1 MLPGTKSWLRQTVTI
16 YPYASIN
23 SYGEYSFGA
32 GVSTPCRIE
41 SADEQVINEDG
52 TAIFATAKLTIDG
65 SKSVSVKDKVVLP
78 NGDDRLI
85 TKIEDVAGPDG
96 TSYLKV
102 IYV

>member
-1 MLPGTKSWLRQTVTI
+1 LSGTAAWLKHTVTI
-16 YPYASIN
+16 YPYSSIN
-23 SYGEYSFGA
+23 SYGEYSFGS

-41 SADEQVINEDG
+41 STDEQVISEDG
-52 TAIFATAKLTIDG
+52 TAIFTSARLTIDG
-65 SKSVSVKDKVVLP
+65 SKTVSVKDKVVLP

-85 TKIEDVAGPDG
+85 AKIEDIPGPDG

>member
-1 MLPGTKSWLRQTVTI
+1 MLSGTLSWLKQTVTI
-16 YPYASIN
+16 YPYSSIN
-23 SYGEYSFGA
+23 SYGEYSFGT

-52 TAIFATAKLTIDG
+52 AAIFTTAKLTIDG
-65 SKSVSVKDKVVLP
+65 SKSVNVKDKVVLP

-85 TKIEDVAGPDG
+85 AKIEDVTGTDG

-102 IYV
+102 LYV